1 MEQQNAQ
8 LVPGAVVETN
18 DGRLGLIDR
27 VETKPG
33 RKKPTGVYVWLGQSD
48 QPTLIPLNEIKSV
61 RSMEDVNR
69 LATHQ
74 LPLEQDDRLDA
85 DATTLLEREGEIRIP
100 LAAERL
106 NIARQVVNLGELRIH
121 KRVEQVE
128 EVQRVPVTHDELV
141 VERVAMNQPL
151 SAPLEPRIEG
161 GQLIIPIMKE
171 VLVVQRQL
179 VLVEEVR
186 VSKRYITEQHE
197 VREPVRRERVELE
210 DASIQGERPLQPG
223 ELDRAFQEET
233 IRVPVRGEQAVVSK
247 EAVVTG
253 EVVVRKEQHTEQQQ
267 VTGTT
272 RRVEVQVDKNYDKL
286 RSNFQQN
293 WQQNY
298 AKSGRTWETDE
309 PNYQYGYAAGT
320 NQQYQGQSWAQVEP
334 ELQRSYAQQYGDDSR
349 WQELRAEVQQ
359 GFEGARSGGNY

>member
-27 VETKPG
+27 VETKRG
-33 RKKPTGVYVWLGQSD
+33 RKKPSGVYVWLGQSD
-48 QPTLIPLNEIKSV
+48 EPTLIPVSEIKSV
-61 RSMEDVNR
+61 RSVEDVNR
-69 LATHQ
+69 LSTHQ
-74 LPLEQDDRLDA
+74 LPLQQGEYLSA
-85 DATTLLEREGEIRIP
+85 DASALLEREGEIRIP

-106 NIARQVVNLGELRIH
+106 NIGKRAVNLGELRIH

-161 GQLIIPIMKE
+161 DQLIIPIMKE

-186 VSKRYITEQHE
+186 VSKRYVTEEHE

-210 DASIQGERPLQPG
+210 DASVHGTQ
-223 ELDRAFQEET
+223 DAN
-233 IRVPVRGEQAVVSK
+233 
-247 EAVVTG
+247 VT
-253 EVVVRKEQHTEQQQ
+253 
-267 VTGTT
+267 
-272 RRVEVQVDKNYDKL
+272 D
-286 RSNFQQN
+286 
-293 WQQNY
+293 
-298 AKSGRTWETDE
+298 
-309 PNYQYGYAAGT
+309 PNNTAA
-320 NQQYQGQSWAQVEP
+320 
-334 ELQRSYAQQYGDDSR
+334 R
-349 WQELRAEVQQ
+349 
-359 GFEGARSGGNY
+359 